1 MASWSD
7 GAVADVSTIDSAPHR
22 EFSMNTIRI
31 NSNLI
36 IDEETFHSVFSDALG
51 FPSFYGKNM
60 NAWIDCMG
68 YLDEPA
74 AEMSAVH
81 VAPGE
86 VLVLVIDGAVSFRA
100 RCPALYDELVECATF
115 VNQRCV
121 EAGGAPLLAIT
132 MHAKFRPKSAIS
144 RRWDWQ

>member
-1 MASWSD
+1 MTKLPALRSRVKWQQAPASTGRSRFD
-7 GAVADVSTIDSAPHR
+7 EDSR
-22 EFSMNTIRI
+22 KFSMNTIRI

-36 IDEETFHSVFSDALG
+36 IDEETFHSVFLDAFG
-51 FPSFYGKNM
+51 FPGFYGKNM

-74 AEMSAVH
+74 AEMSSVH

-86 VLVLVIDGAVSFRA
+86 VLALVIDGAVSFRA
-100 RCPALYDELVECATF
+100 RCPALYDELVECAAF

-121 EAGGAPLLAIT
+121 EAGQAPLLAIT
-132 MHAKFRPKSAIS
+132 MHA
-144 RRWDWQ
+144 